1 MIYPICSVVAIFKML
16 VRILNTLPSR
26 IWDISFF
33 LFSGYLNLQ
42 LERMGIFQKV
52 MDFLWKLNPKGLTH
66 FFWRNPLFFPH
77 KILISSGPINRNPKT
92 LYRIKCDVGASKN
105 AGQAFS
111 TPRLSSHFILYNVSG
126 FRFFNPSNQNFC

>member
-1 MIYPICSVVAIFKML
+1 
-16 VRILNTLPSR
+16 
-26 IWDISFF
+26 
-33 LFSGYLNLQ
+33 
-42 LERMGIFQKV
+42 

-111 TPRLSSHFILYNVSG
+111 TSRLSSHFILYQISA
-126 FRFFNPSNQNFC
+126 FRFFSPLNIINHRFLLFKHHIMAESRSMKNNRHLVKLPCHMLRFMGIASNRDKFAAKFAVSS

>member
-1 MIYPICSVVAIFKML
+1 MRLGSVFKM
-16 VRILNTLPSR
+16 RMSILNTATTEQMGC
-26 IWDISFF
+26 IICFFF
-33 LFSGYLNLQ
+33 LTILNLQ
-42 LERMGIFQKV
+42 LARMGISQKV

-126 FRFFNPSNQNFC
+126 FRFFNPSNQDLQF

>member
-1 MIYPICSVVAIFKML
+1 
-16 VRILNTLPSR
+16 
-26 IWDISFF
+26 
-33 LFSGYLNLQ
+33 
-42 LERMGIFQKV
+42 MGISQKV

-126 FRFFNPSNQNFC
+126 FRLFSPSNQDFSLQMPLPTLLVSYNRLDKCNVNYCFLEKVNKSQKLRVVV

>member
-1 MIYPICSVVAIFKML
+1 
-16 VRILNTLPSR
+16 
-26 IWDISFF
+26 
-33 LFSGYLNLQ
+33 
-42 LERMGIFQKV
+42 MGISQKV

-111 TPRLSSHFILYNVSG
+111 TPRLSSHCIIYEISAFLLFGSRRKLVFKSWMGERGLSRSLWFLFGMKISRRGVSSYNSA
-126 FRFFNPSNQNFC
+126 